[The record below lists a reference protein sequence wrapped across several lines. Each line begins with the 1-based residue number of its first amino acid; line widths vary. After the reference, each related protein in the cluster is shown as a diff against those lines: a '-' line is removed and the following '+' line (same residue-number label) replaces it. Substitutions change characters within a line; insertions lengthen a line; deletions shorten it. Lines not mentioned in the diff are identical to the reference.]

1 MNYKIQNAAI
11 SFGDNTLLE
20 EINFEVNTTDKI
32 AIVGRNGCGK
42 TTILKMIMK
51 EENQTSG
58 DIFIRKDAT
67 IGFLSQYPDVK
78 LNDYLVKEILIDSFD
93 KVNELKRKL
102 LEEEKNLYLYTDEK
116 LEKCIARYTRIQE
129 EYMNAGGYE
138 VDSKIEKIVMAFKVE
153 KLLDKKLYLELFVRT
168 IKNWR
173 DKEKYLQEFGFKDF
187 EN

>member
-1 MNYKIQNAAI
+1 MLEIVFNNVCKNFGNKKLLNDINLEIKTGEKIGLI
-11 SFGDNTLLE
+11 GP
-20 EINFEVNTTDKI
+20 
-32 AIVGRNGCGK
+32 NGCGK

-102 LEEEKNLYLYTDEK
+102 LEEEKK
-116 LEKCIARYTRIQE
+116 LIYIYR
-129 EYMNAGGYE
+129 
-138 VDSKIEKIVMAFKVE
+138 
-153 KLLDKKLYLELFVRT
+153 
-168 IKNWR
+168 
-173 DKEKYLQEFGFKDF
+173 
-187 EN
+187 